1 MFSFNKKL
9 DSNLKSYMQFNGSR
23 SYRVLILYSNFQE
36 SIIKKISSYK
46 GSVVRSI
53 PTCNI
58 ICANLNEKGI
68 IRLLEYPEIKYICL
82 DQYLFL
88 CGMSVQT
95 ANKIRV
101 SNKSNLSGK
110 GVNVG
115 VIDSGVYPHRDLTTP
130 YNRIASFK
138 DLVNGLNYP
147 YDDNGH
153 GTCTCGIISGNGESS
168 NGIYKGVAP
177 SSEIHCYKA
186 FDSLGKGY
194 CSDVL
199 FALEELI
206 SISDKHNIK
215 ILCLPFESLTFNKII
230 YTAFD
235 KLLNTCIKLGIVP
248 ILPSG
253 SNKNDDGSLN
263 GISLSKNCIT
273 VSGLDTTSTTTSYIY
288 SSSGALK
295 KDSKPD
301 FCAACVDVVSLN
313 CNTSYISEK
322 NNTKVYAPKLTSSY
336 KSFTGTSIAS
346 AYIAGICAL
355 LYEFNPN
362 LTFDD
367 VLALLKVSAESL
379 DLPHHQEGEGKVN
392 INKIIKN

>member
-9 DSNLKSYMQFNGSR
+9 DPNLKSYMQFNGSR
-23 SYRVLILYSNFQE
+23 SYRVLILYSNFQD

-46 GSVVRSI
+46 GTIIRSI
-53 PTCNI
+53 SSCNI
-58 ICANLNEKGI
+58 ICAKLSEKGI

-95 ANKIRV
+95 ANKIRF
-101 SNKSNLSGK
+101 SNKSNISGK
-110 GVNVG
+110 GVGVG

-130 YNRIASFK
+130 YNRISTFK
-138 DLVNGLNYP
+138 DLINGLNYP

-168 NGIYKGVAP
+168 NGIYKGIAP
-177 SSEIHCYKA
+177 ASEIHCYKA

-199 FALEELI
+199 FALEELM
-206 SISDKHNIK
+206 SLSHKYGIK
-215 ILCLPFESLTFNKII
+215 VLCLPFESLTFNKTIF
-230 YTAFD
+230 TAFD
-235 KLLNTCIKLGIVP
+235 KLLNNAVKLGITP

-253 SNKNDDGSLN
+253 SNKNDIGSLSS
-263 GISLSKNCIT
+263 ISLSKNCIT
-273 VSGLDTTSTTTSYIY
+273 VSGLDTTSTTTSYTY
-288 SSSGALK
+288 SSTGALK
-295 KDSKPD
+295 KDSKPN

-313 CNTSYISEK
+313 CNTSYVSEK
-322 NNTKVYAPKLTSSY
+322 NNIKLYAPKLTSSY

-355 LYEFNPN
+355 LYEFNPK

-367 VLALLKVSAESL
+367 VLSLLKVSSESL
-379 DLPHHQEGEGKVN
+379 DLPHHQEGDGKIN
-392 INKIIKN
+392 INKIIKS